1 MNTKHIAD
9 PAERKRLKRTA
20 RKNATPKAK
29 RPDGVDRGSMKR
41 TIRKSVKGQAK
52 KR

>member
-1 MNTKHIAD
+1 MNTQHITD

-20 RKNATPKAK
+20 RRNATPKAK
-29 RPDGVDRGSMKR
+29 RPDGVDRGSLKR
-41 TIRKSVKGQAK
+41 TIRKRAKGQS

>member
-1 MNTKHIAD
+1 MNTKHITD

-20 RKNATPKAK
+20 RRNATPKAK
-29 RPDGVDRGSMKR
+29 RPDGVDRGSLKR
-41 TIRKSVKGQAK
+41 TIRKRAKGQS